1 MGDADIA
8 AKLNIGV
15 SGADVRAKIWNMKA
29 ARAKRAARQAKYVA
43 SRKNEPL
50 RTRRAPRPIRLRVE
64 PRVLGLRFENL
75 QADQCRYPLGELY
88 DPPQFWCGAGI
99 EPGMPYCSPHCARAY
114 RASGSVA
121 D

>member
-8 AKLNIGV
+8 AELNIGV
-15 SGADVRAKIWNMKA
+15 SGADVRAKIWTMKA

-43 SRKNEPL
+43 GRKHAPAAP
-50 RTRRAPRPIRLRVE
+50 RRAPRPIRLRVE

-75 QADQCRYPLGELY
+75 THGQCRYPLGELY